1 MNAEFTNYLKFL
13 SVFQIDLSKIKIED
27 GIIHL

>member
-1 MNAEFTNYLKFL
+1 MNAEFKNYLKFL